1 LRASIIGGRGKMGR
15 WLHKYLVDRGFFVED
30 VDLRKK
36 NIIETGINSLRS
48 SDLVIVSVPISEN
61 PAVLKQ
67 VAQFMNEGAVI
78 TEIASLKSNA
88 VAALKETV
96 DLGLHPLS
104 IHPMFGPSTKSL
116 CGKTVAVVPLS
127 NSSWEMDYT
136 RKLFPEADVTCVEAE
151 EHDRVMSL
159 VLSLVYLVN
168 LAFASTLKGNDLH
181 LLKQLSGSSF
191 SVQYALAQSIVGE
204 DSCLIENL
212 IGQSQFLIDQ
222 TKLFEEKFSEVLSMF
237 NQPGAFKSYHAELVQ
252 FMKMDPD
259 FPDANQVRTDVFRSL
274 TTSNN

>member
-1 LRASIIGGRGKMGR
+1 MRASIIGGRGKMGQ
-15 WLHKYLVDRGFFVED
+15 WLHKYLGERGFFVED
-30 VDLRKK
+30 VDLRQEKEH
-36 NIIETGINSLRS
+36 ETGIIFLKN

-78 TEIASLKSNA
+78 AEIASLKSNA

-136 RKLFPEADVTCVEAE
+136 RKLFPGADVTCVEAE
-151 EHDRVMSL
+151 EHDRAMSI

-252 FMKMDPD
+252 FMKKDPD
-259 FPDANQVRTDVFRSL
+259 FPDANQIRTDVFRSL